1 MTISNARLTPA
12 LDHYLIAVS
21 KLVDDDHVVRMEHDG
36 ATVTK
41 DGQTVLQVPCINGL
55 YQYNEP
61 ERSLMSYNVK
71 DWHSLFGHPSEV
83 VLKVIQKKY
92 PQFKIQ
98 INVKRV

>member
-61 ERSLMSYNVK
+61 ERSLMSYNVPYSSTPISNSHQLELLHL
-71 DWHSLFGHPSEV
+71 DICEHT
-83 VLKVIQKKY
+83 
-92 PQFKIQ
+92 
-98 INVKRV
+98 NT